1 MLVYMNVDTEKLRY
15 ALVGNGYILEEVE
28 KLSEDQLIAILEKRV
43 ADTITEEYY
52 KSLRFGLYDRK
63 D

>member
-43 ADTITEEYY
+43 EDTITKEYY
-52 KSLRFGLYDRK
+52 KGLRFGLYDRK

>member
-1 MLVYMNVDTEKLRY
+1 MEKKKFELPN
-15 ALVGNGYILEEVE
+15 LTVE

-43 ADTITEEYY
+43 EETITKEYY
-52 KSLRFGLYDRK
+52 KGLRFGLYDRK